1 MQTSRW
7 KGKRGLLALNA
18 AMLASLAV
26 LTWGPLAGAQNAAA
40 GRARG
45 DYTMVAGK
53 TNAGG
58 ASTVYLVDSSN
69 QELVALRWD
78 QGKQQM
84 VGLGYRSLQ
93 GDARAIPGR

>member
-1 MQTSRW
+1 MQTNQW
-7 KGKRGLLALNA
+7 KGRRGLLALNA
-18 AMLASLAV
+18 VLLAV
-26 LTWGPLAGAQNAAA
+26 LAVFTWGPLAGAQNAAPA
-40 GRARG
+40 RARG

-58 ASTVYLVDSSN
+58 PSAVYIVDSSN

-93 GDARAIPGR
+93 GDTRAIPGR